1 MQGRVN
7 YDPDSPSKVKF
18 CIFQGFWLL
27 YTGEND
33 GSHVT
38 SLLHMLLMLGSD
50 ELGAI
55 KIMSCSDTHKFLHNF
70 TMPKPLCPS
79 QNATQIVLFLLPL
92 RSLPQ
97 W

>member
-38 SLLHMLLMLGSD
+38 SLLHMLLSAG
-50 ELGAI
+50 
-55 KIMSCSDTHKFLHNF
+55 
-70 TMPKPLCPS
+70 
-79 QNATQIVLFLLPL
+79 Q
-92 RSLPQ
+92 
-97 W
+97 